1 MYKYQASLTNFI
13 SIFKLMANSTQT
25 KFQEYTQYLLDAF
38 TTSTR
43 SQDCVDRG
51 MNKTYYMIK
60 EDHAD
65 REEIQQNL
73 IYPLHDDELPNDWR
87 YSIIHWLLTDF
98 VDCEDRNEIEDRI
111 HEIVDGLVDVYNA
124 DRIKWVQEDL
134 NRGYVESEFTT
145 GKEGIFEL
153 IGLAQYEVIN
163 QMAYQLLDYI
173 DNNTE
178 EEE

>member
-1 MYKYQASLTNFI
+1 
-13 SIFKLMANSTQT
+13 MANLTKT

-87 YSIIHWLLTDF
+87 YSIIHWLLSDF
-98 VDCEDRNEIEDRI
+98 VNCTDRQEIEDCHL

-134 NRGYVESEFTT
+134 NRGYVELEFTT
-145 GKEGIFEL
+145 GKESIFEL

-173 DNNTE
+173 DENKKE
-178 EEE
+178 EE

>member
-1 MYKYQASLTNFI
+1 MT
-13 SIFKLMANSTQT
+13 NSTQT
-25 KFQEYTQYLLDAF
+25 KFQEYTQYLFDAF
-38 TTSTR
+38 TSNTR

-51 MNKTYYMIK
+51 MNKVYYSIK
-60 EDHAD
+60 DDHPD
-65 REEIQQNL
+65 KDYIQTNL

-87 YSIIHWLLTDF
+87 YSIIRWLLSDF
-98 VDCEDRNEIEDRI
+98 VDCEDRDEVEDRRF
-111 HEIVDGLVDVYNA
+111 EIVDGLVDVYNA

-134 NRGYVESEFTT
+134 NRGYVDSDHAT

-173 DNNTE
+173 DSHKE

>member
-1 MYKYQASLTNFI
+1 
-13 SIFKLMANSTQT
+13 MANSTQT

-51 MNKTYYMIK
+51 MNKTYHMIK

-87 YSIIHWLLTDF
+87 YSIIYYLLSDF
-98 VDCEDRNEIEDRI
+98 VECEDRNQIEDRI
-111 HEIVDGLVDVYNA
+111 FEIVDGLVDVYNA
-124 DRIKWVQEDL
+124 DRIRWVGENL
-134 NRGYVESEFTT
+134 NRGLVESDLAT
-145 GKEGIFEL
+145 GGENIFEL

-163 QMAYQLLDYI
+163 QMACQLLDYI
-173 DNNTE
+173 DENKKE
-178 EEE
+178 EE

>member
-1 MYKYQASLTNFI
+1 
-13 SIFKLMANSTQT
+13 MANSTQT

-38 TTSTR
+38 TTNTR

-51 MNKTYYMIK
+51 MNKVYYSIK
-60 EDHAD
+60 DDHPD
-65 REEIQQNL
+65 KDYIQTNL

-87 YSIIHWLLTDF
+87 YSIIHWLLSDF
-98 VDCEDRNEIEDRI
+98 VDCEDRDEVEDRRF
-111 HEIVDGLVDVYNA
+111 EIVDGLVDVYNA

-134 NRGYVESEFTT
+134 NRGYVYSDHAT
-145 GKEGIFEL
+145 GKEGVFEL

-173 DNNTE
+173 DSHKE

>member
-1 MYKYQASLTNFI
+1 MT
-13 SIFKLMANSTQT
+13 NSTQT

-38 TTSTR
+38 TTNTR

-51 MNKTYYMIK
+51 MNKTYHMIK

-87 YSIIHWLLTDF
+87 YSIIYYLLSDF
-98 VDCEDRNEIEDRI
+98 VDCEDRNETEDRI

-145 GKEGIFEL
+145 GKESIFER
-153 IGLAQYEVIN
+153 IAQSQYEVIS

-173 DNNTE
+173 DNNAE

>member
-1 MYKYQASLTNFI
+1 MQNCFPDLTLF
-13 SIFKLMANSTQT
+13 SIFKFMTNSTQT

-65 REEIQQNL
+65 REDIQQNL
-73 IYPLHDDELPNDWR
+73 IYLLHDDELPNDWR
-87 YSIIHWLLTDF
+87 YSIIHWLLSDF
-98 VDCEDRNEIEDRI
+98 VNCTDRQEIEDCHL

-153 IGLAQYEVIN
+153 IGLAQYEVIS

-173 DNNTE
+173 DNNAE

>member
-1 MYKYQASLTNFI
+1 
-13 SIFKLMANSTQT
+13 MANSTQT

-43 SQDCVDRG
+43 SQDCIDRG

-65 REEIQQNL
+65 REDIQQNL

-87 YSIIHWLLTDF
+87 YSIIYYLLSDF
-98 VDCEDRNEIEDRI
+98 VYCEDRNEIEDRI

-173 DNNTE
+173 DENKKGE
-178 EEE
+178 E